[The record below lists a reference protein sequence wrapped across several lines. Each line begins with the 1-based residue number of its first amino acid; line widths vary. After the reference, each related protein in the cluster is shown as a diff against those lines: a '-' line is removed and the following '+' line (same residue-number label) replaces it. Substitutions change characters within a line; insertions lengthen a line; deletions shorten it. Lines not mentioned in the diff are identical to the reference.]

1 MNLPARNEIPA
12 EYKWRLED
20 IYPSDELWEQDF
32 RQVEK
37 MIDAVG
43 AYNGKLGES
52 AHTMLEAFRTQEQVE
67 QINEKVYT
75 YARMRRDEDNANP
88 VYQALSDRSE
98 SLNTRLQA
106 ANAYFVPEIL
116 SLPAETLERFR
127 REEAGLELYK
137 FALEEIFRQKPHR
150 LSAAE
155 EQIIA
160 RAEEVTQASANIFR
174 MLNNA
179 DLTFPSIKNEQ
190 GEEVQVTHG
199 RFIQF
204 LESGDRRVRRDAF
217 QSLYSSYR
225 SLTNTLAAT
234 LGSSV
239 KKDVFYARVRKYP
252 SALEASLFADNVPAQ
267 VYDSLVQTVRR
278 NLDQM
283 HRYLELRKKLLALD
297 ELHFYDLYTPV
308 VKDVQWNI
316 PYAEA
321 VELIK
326 QGLAPLG
333 TDYVETMTRGLDG
346 GWVDVYEN
354 KGKTSGAYSWGPYG
368 VHPYILLNYQD
379 NLSNVFTLAHE
390 MGHAMHSFYAFGAQ
404 PYTYAHY
411 KIFTAEVA
419 STVNEQLLM
428 DHLLKTVT
436 ERDKRLYLL
445 NHYLEQFRGTVFRQ
459 TMFAE
464 FERITHQKAE
474 AGEALT
480 PRLLCDTYRQLNAD
494 YYGPGIVIDEEIEM
508 EWARIPHFYS
518 AFYVYKYATGFSAA
532 AALTKQIIEQ
542 GEPAVHRYLSFLKSG
557 GSDYPLNL
565 LKAAGVDMTTP
576 QPVQDG
582 LDKFAGL
589 LDEIEELLR

>member
-1 MNLPARNEIPA
+1 MHLPARNEISA

-20 IYPSDELWEQDF
+20 IYPSDERWEQDF
-32 RQVEK
+32 RRVEE
-37 MIDAVG
+37 MINTVG
-43 AYNGKLGES
+43 SYNGRLGES
-52 AHTMLEAFRTQEQVE
+52 AQVMLEAFRTQEQVE

-75 YARMRRDEDNANP
+75 YAKMRRDEDNGNHI
-88 VYQALSDRSE
+88 YQALSDRAE
-98 SLNTRLQA
+98 SLDARLQA
-106 ANAYFVPEIL
+106 ANAYLVPEIL

-127 REEAGLELYK
+127 REEPGLELYK

-155 EQIIA
+155 EQLIA
-160 RAEEVTQASANIFR
+160 RAEEVTQAPANIFK
-174 MLNNA
+174 MMNNA
-179 DLTFPSIKNEQ
+179 DLTFPAIKDEQ
-190 GEEVQVTHG
+190 DEEVQVTHG
-199 RFIQF
+199 RFIQL

-217 QSLYSSYR
+217 QSVYSAYR
-225 SLTNTLAAT
+225 GLINTLSTT
-234 LGSSV
+234 LSASV

-252 SALEASLFADNVPAQ
+252 SALEASLFADNVPAE

-278 NLDQM
+278 NLGRM
-283 HRYLELRKKLLALD
+283 HRYLELRKKLLGLEA
-297 ELHFYDLYTPV
+297 LHFYDLYTPL

-316 PYAEA
+316 PYAQA
-321 VELIK
+321 VELVK
-326 QGLAPLG
+326 QGLSPLG
-333 TDYVETMTRGLDG
+333 ADYMATMTKGLDN

-368 VHPYILLNYQD
+368 VHPYILLNYRD
-379 NLSNVFTLAHE
+379 NLHNVFTLAHE

-428 DHLLKTVT
+428 DHLLKTVAGR
-436 ERDKRLYLL
+436 EKRLYLL
-445 NHYLEQFRGTVFRQ
+445 NHYLEQYRGTVFRQ

-464 FERITHQKAE
+464 FEMIIHQKAE
-474 AGEALT
+474 SGEALT
-480 PRLLCDTYRQLNAD
+480 PSLLNDIYRQLNAD
-494 YYGPGIVIDEEIEM
+494 YYGPGIVMDGEIAL

-542 GEPAVHRYLSFLKSG
+542 GGPAVDRYLGFLKSG
-557 GSDYPLNL
+557 GSDYPLRL

-576 QPVQDG
+576 RPVQAG
-582 LDKFAGL
+582 LDHFAEL
-589 LDEIEELLR
+589 LDQIEALLG